1 MVDLID
7 FLDSIE
13 KLAYKILL
21 WIILIP
27 KTLWRIITDPAW
39 VPAYIK
45 GQLADEES
53 PFDEHISPVFLLL
66 IVGVVPALL
75 TAVLPNYGVVIS
87 SPAEAEPTTDRT
99 LEFDANSMFISAALG
114 VADEYR
120 WYVERIL
127 TDDNGE
133 FIADENGNFKALE
146 IYREVYNQDTDKTTI
161 TNTQVNITETRD
173 GEAQTVLSSTPGEGV
188 SQDMFFYSFE
198 EPGYFYVNVEAVRF
212 RPGKNASLEKYY
224 AYLAVYVPD
233 ATEEPI
239 EIINVA
245 PPQNAQSDKNQ
256 VQDIRELFTSEAAIL
271 LALVFLTPPL
281 FFAFVTKL
289 LVSEKVSEDSLKENF
304 YAQCYYFSPLSL
316 TFWATVYAIFF
327 YTIDIFF
334 YNNLYILTMLLP
346 LMLAILWFIFTEIYA
361 IALAGRTNVWTSLV
375 VVLTCIFII
384 GAIVVLILLCF
395 GLKDELRK
403 GAIWAYP
410 LIFYMVLTGLIL
422 IRFFGWVSGTKKV
435 SAGDMILLLSFLPAT
450 FIFVGGNLLGRIAVP
465 AAPTP
470 TPIYI
475 SPLPTPGNVLL
486 VAPLPTAIPLIP
498 VTANTFVASPTAPG
512 NPTTYVIHAGEF
524 PYCIARRFNVHPAEL
539 LASNGLIDGQGLS
552 QGTTLSIPQNGSQ
565 FPGNRALR
573 SHPTIYIVVSSNETL
588 YSVACQFGDV
598 DPGAI
603 GYANGISI
611 DTALSI
617 GQQLQIP

>member
-45 GQLADEES
+45 GQLADKES

-66 IVGVVPALL
+66 VVGVVPALL
-75 TAVLPNYGVVIS
+75 TAILPSYGVVLS

-99 LEFDANSMFISAALG
+99 LEFDADSMFISAAVG

-127 TDDNGE
+127 TNDDGE
-133 FIADENGNFKALE
+133 FIADENGNFKAQE
-146 IYREVYNQDTDKTTI
+146 IYREVYNQHTDKTSI
-161 TNTQVNITETRD
+161 TKTQVTETRD
-173 GEAQTVLSSTPGEGV
+173 EQLQTVLSSTPGEGV

-212 RPGKNASLEKYY
+212 RPGKNASLEEYY
-224 AYLAVYVPD
+224 AYLAVHVPD
-233 ATEEPI
+233 DTEEPI

-245 PPQNAQSDKNQ
+245 PPQNAQNDKNQ

-361 IALAGRTNVWTSLV
+361 IALAGRTNIWTSLV

-450 FIFVGGNLLGRIAVP
+450 FIFVGANLLGRIAVP

-475 SPLPTPGNVLL
+475 SPLPTSGNVLL

-573 SHPTIYIVVSSNETL
+573 SHPTTYIVVSPNETL
-588 YSVACQFGDV
+588 YSVACQYGDV

-603 GYANGISI
+603 AYANGISI
-611 DTALSI
+611 DTALSS
-617 GQQLQIP
+617 GQKLQIP

>member
-45 GQLADEES
+45 GQLAGKES

-66 IVGVVPALL
+66 VVGVVPALL
-75 TAVLPNYGVVIS
+75 TAILPSYGVVLS

-99 LEFDANSMFISAALG
+99 LEFDADSMFISAAVG

-127 TDDNGE
+127 TNDDGE
-133 FIADENGNFKALE
+133 FIADENGNFKAQE
-146 IYREVYNQDTDKTTI
+146 IYREVYNQHTDKTSI
-161 TNTQVNITETRD
+161 TKTQVTETRD
-173 GEAQTVLSSTPGEGV
+173 EQLQTVLSSTPGEGV

-212 RPGKNASLEKYY
+212 RPGKNASLEEYY
-224 AYLAVYVPD
+224 AYLAVHVPD
-233 ATEEPI
+233 DTEEPI

-361 IALAGRTNVWTSLV
+361 IALAGRTNIWTSLV

-450 FIFVGGNLLGRIAVP
+450 FIFVGANLLGRIAVP

-475 SPLPTPGNVLL
+475 SPLPTSGNVLL

-573 SHPTIYIVVSSNETL
+573 SHPTTYIVISPNETL
-588 YSVACQFGDV
+588 YSVACQYGDV

-603 GYANGISI
+603 AYANGISI
-611 DTALSI
+611 DTALSS
-617 GQQLQIP
+617 GQKLQIP